1 MMHTHTRNIY
11 VDLDGVLVDF
21 YTATSKILGVDYKSM
36 PPADAWGTLEKV
48 DNLFRHLPMLSDA
61 MDLWEGIQG
70 RGRVHILTASPKPT
84 GKLHTAP
91 GDKRAWVRHHV
102 CSQVP
107 VIVVGHGP
115 SKARW
120 AAPGDILIDDLER
133 NIEAWVSAGG
143 TGILHRSAAESLA
156 KLKALDEA

>member
-1 MMHTHTRNIY
+1 MMYRSRNIY

-21 YTATSKILGVDYKSM
+21 YTATSKILGANYKAM
-36 PPADAWGTLEKV
+36 PPAVAWGTLEKV
-48 DNLFRHLPMLSDA
+48 DNLFRHLPMLPDA
-61 MDLWEGIQG
+61 LALWEGIQG

-91 GDKRAWVRHHV
+91 GDKRAWVRQHI

-133 NIEAWVSAGG
+133 NIEAWVAAGG
-143 TGILHRSAAESLA
+143 VGILHRSAAESLA
-156 KLKALDEA
+156 RLSELDALV